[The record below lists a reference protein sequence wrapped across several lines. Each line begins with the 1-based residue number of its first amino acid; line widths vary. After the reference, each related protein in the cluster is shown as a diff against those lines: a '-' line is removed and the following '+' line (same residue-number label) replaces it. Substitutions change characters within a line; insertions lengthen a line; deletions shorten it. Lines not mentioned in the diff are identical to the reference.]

1 VKRRGYTL
9 FEMIVVVA
17 LICLLAG
24 LATPPI
30 LAMYDDYR
38 LQAAVDEVAGRWS
51 AIRARAITEGRPY
64 RFSIQSGSGD
74 FRVGPDAS
82 EFWSGGDSPAATGA
96 GNQAPLVAQDSL
108 PKGIQFVLGDAGDP
122 SSAGAPAAS
131 DAGASDA
138 GAPSDSGSDG
148 WTTVAVF
155 LPDGTAQQDANISLQ
170 TKESGPVVIH
180 LRGLTGEVSTRWI
193 SANQNR

>member
-1 VKRRGYTL
+1 MKRRGYTL

-30 LAMYDDYR
+30 LSMYDDYR

-108 PKGIQFVLGDAGDP
+108 PKGIQFVLGDAGDS
-122 SSAGAPAAS
+122 SSA
-131 DAGASDA
+131 DARCERRRRERRRR
-138 GAPSDSGSDG
+138 PSDSGSGG
-148 WTTVAVF
+148 WSTVAVF
-155 LPDGTAQQDANISLQ
+155 LPDGTAQQDADIRLQ